1 MKLDKMSANKIETL
15 MAKAQ
20 AELARREEEDQARA
34 ANESRAKEVVAKA
47 EQDLKALGYTLADFV
62 AGASAGRKASGPR
75 KGGTVAPKY
84 KNPSTGETWTG
95 RGRKPKWVE
104 AHLASGG
111 SMAQITI

>member
-1 MKLDKMSANKIETL
+1 MKLDKMSANKIEAL

-20 AELARREEEDQARA
+20 AELARREEEERARA
-34 ANESRAKEVVAKA
+34 ANESKAKDIVAKA
-47 EQDLKALGYTLADFV
+47 EQDLKALGYSLSDFV
-62 AGASAGRKASGPR
+62 AGGTARKASGPR

>member
-1 MKLDKMSANKIETL
+1 MNLDKMSAGKIEAL

-20 AELARREEEDQARA
+20 AELARREEAKRVRS
-34 ANESRAKEVVAKA
+34 ANESSAKAIVDKA
-47 EQDLKALGYTLADFV
+47 EQDLKAIGYSLSDFV
-62 AGASAGRKASGPR
+62 GGAGASRKSSGPR

-84 KNPSTGETWTG
+84 KSANGDTWTG

-111 SMAQITI
+111 TLAQITI